1 MEGFGQLFIKLVNN
15 YGLLGAIITISF
27 ILACFYG
34 ITLGFQHLHKT
45 IKNKFMDR
53 KQIKLKKHQFF
64 NDLQFLMDHKLNEV
78 NTTCIIRRHL
88 YIDIMKIRIKCFYDA
103 FQNFIKEDINQLTS
117 KELFN
122 RVMAVIDDANTGAIN
137 KALTEGV
144 PAFVLSSMSEKRKVV
159 AQFNQNAIKGYCYNV
174 YLYANNT
181 ERVYAIL
188 EFMGTSIE
196 CYMNILEEN
205 LAQFNGDIKTYV
217 YKGISCTDCFSCVHD
232 RYLEQ
237 LKNEIKVEEHK
248 QV

>member
-1 MEGFGQLFIKLVNN
+1 MEGLGDVFIKLVNN

-34 ITLGFQHLHKT
+34 ITLAFQQLHKT
-45 IKNKFMDR
+45 IKNKFIDR

-64 NDLQFLMDHKLNEV
+64 NDLQFLMEHKLNEV
-78 NTTCIIRRHL
+78 NTTCIIRKHL
-88 YIDIMKIRIKCFYDA
+88 YMDIMKIRIKCFYDA
-103 FQNFIKEDINQLTS
+103 FQNFIKEDINSLSS

-137 KALTEGV
+137 KA
-144 PAFVLSSMSEKRKVV
+144 MNEKRKVV
-159 AQFNQNAIKGYCYNV
+159 AQFNQNAIKGYCYNA

-205 LAQFNGDIKTYV
+205 LAQFNGDIKSYV
-217 YKGISCTDCFSCVHD
+217 YKGISCADCFSCVHD

-237 LKNEIKVEEHK
+237 LKNEIKVDQNK
-248 QV
+248 